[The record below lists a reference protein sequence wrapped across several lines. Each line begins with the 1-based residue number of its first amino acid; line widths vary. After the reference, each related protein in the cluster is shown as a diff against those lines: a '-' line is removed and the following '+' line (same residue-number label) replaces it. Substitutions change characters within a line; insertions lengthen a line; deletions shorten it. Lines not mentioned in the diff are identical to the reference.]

1 MFRFVEMYVKF
12 SLAYEFCN
20 FKIICV
26 CARASPHM

>member
-12 SLAYEFCN
+12 SLAYEFCS
-20 FKIICV
+20 FICV